1 MPNSYKS
8 YENRKVK
15 HYSFKSLIN
24 YHRSISYIVSPFD
37 RNQMWYPLI
46 YIPSNAKCNKEQ

>member
-37 RNQMWYPLI
+37 RNQMWCPLI